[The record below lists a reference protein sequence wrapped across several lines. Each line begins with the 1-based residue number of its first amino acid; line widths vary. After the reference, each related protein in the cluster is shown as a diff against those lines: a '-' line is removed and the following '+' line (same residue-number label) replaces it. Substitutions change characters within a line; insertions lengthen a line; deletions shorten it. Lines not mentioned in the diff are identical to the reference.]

1 MIQIRQNIFETNS
14 SSIHTMTITDN
25 DTYERWINGELLY
38 IDEDEYWC
46 LGDTNFDSE
55 KEDFVSKK
63 RAVDLYEQI
72 IKDEYCPDFE
82 EIFKTYSQWLDYSFD
97 ELYSYE
103 ENYTTKSGEEIVIFG
118 KHGYCG

>member
-25 DTYERWINGELLY
+25 DTYEKWINGELLY

-46 LGDTNFDSE
+46 LGNTDFNSE
-55 KEDFVSKK
+55 KEDFVSKE

-72 IKDEYCPDFE
+72 IKDEYRPDFK
-82 EIFKTYSQWLDYSFD
+82 EIFKTYSQWFDSFD
-97 ELYSYE
+97 ELYSYKT
-103 ENYTTKSGEEIVIFG
+103 NYTTKSGEKIVVFG